1 MPGSVLALPLKTS
14 RFPLLELGPF
24 LLPRAELGTK
34 SGPRQFA
41 HMHYRGIE
49 YAVVEGIGHH
59 MWRWSVF
66 VGGESRRD
74 KRITNK
80 RRWSR
85 LRRQLTEPSPSRGCA
100 LSRPSDPIKKPPTLA
115 DGLYLRQGWLS
126 HLLEKTSS
134 SFAASC
140 SF

>member
-1 MPGSVLALPLKTS
+1 MPGSVVALSLKTS

-66 VGGESRRD
+66 VGGAVKTGQAHHKQAAMVAAEKAIDRALAV
-74 KRITNK
+74 KRV
-80 RRWSR
+80 R
-85 LRRQLTEPSPSRGCA
+85 LVPPER
-100 LSRPSDPIKKPPTLA
+100 SD
-115 DGLYLRQGWLS
+115 
-126 HLLEKTSS
+126 
-134 SFAASC
+134 
-140 SF
+140 